1 MLVLDE
7 KAMRSCVTCHDMIE
21 SVEKAFLLY
30 AQKECNMIARMIASF
45 GDNTMIYMPCQA
57 DGLIGTKILAEFP
70 ENSKH
75 GLPYLNGIMI
85 LNDENNG
92 KICAIMDGS
101 VLTALRTGAIGGLA
115 ARSFSCKKA
124 QSLGLIGCGVQGL
137 HQLMFVLSVRKINRI
152 YLYNR

>member
-57 DGLIGTKILAEFP
+57 DGLIGTKILA
-70 ENSKH
+70 
-75 GLPYLNGIMI
+75 
-85 LNDENNG
+85 
-92 KICAIMDGS
+92 
-101 VLTALRTGAIGGLA
+101 AIGGLHQTVL
-115 ARSFSCKKA
+115 RSKTDAMRSERTK
-124 QSLGLIGCGVQGL
+124 LI
-137 HQLMFVLSVRKINRI
+137 QL
-152 YLYNR
+152 